1 MDSYDKA
8 YNSWDEMT
16 PSERK
21 SWCERNEE
29 NCTDEEA
36 NHTAN
41 WLSENRYCFWTTIRE
56 LLNYE

>member
-21 SWCERNEE
+21 SWCERNGED
-29 NCTDEEA
+29 CTDEEA
-36 NHTAN
+36 NHAAD
-41 WLSENRYCFWTTIRE
+41 WLSENKYCFWTTIRE